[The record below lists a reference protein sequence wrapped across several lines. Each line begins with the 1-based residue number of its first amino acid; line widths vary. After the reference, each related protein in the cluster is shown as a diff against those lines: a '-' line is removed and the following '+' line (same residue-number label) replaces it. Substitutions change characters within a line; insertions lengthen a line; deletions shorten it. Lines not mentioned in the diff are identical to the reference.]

1 MTTVQLTAHV
11 LFNFDKHD
19 LRNIRPFSIMQ
30 LEPLVKKAQQQNL
43 EIVSIRLSGHADRL
57 NNTGKGDYNQRLS
70 EKRVATV
77 RDELVRL
84 GVPAAVITTGASG
97 DSQQVEGCES
107 RFTRPADLQECLLP
121 NRRVEVLVETRR
133 R

>member
-1 MTTVQLTAHV
+1 MPLTIGVPRESFA
-11 LFNFDKHD
+11 
-19 LRNIRPFSIMQ
+19 
-30 LEPLVKKAQQQNL
+30 
-43 EIVSIRLSGHADRL
+43 G
-57 NNTGKGDYNQRLS
+57 

-107 RFTRPADLQECLLP
+107 RFTRQADLQECLLP
-121 NRRVEVLVETRR
+121 NRRVEVTIITRGSP
-133 R
+133 